1 MPRTARIICDKG
13 IYHILNRGNNK
24 QPIFYGNSD
33 YLMFKDITK
42 KYLLKYAIQI
52 YNYALLPNHFHF
64 LLIAIKAKELRKF
77 MQGIC
82 QIYAC
87 YHHRKYNS
95 VGCLFQNRYKSLL
108 INEDAYLA
116 ECTRYIERNPVR
128 AGLVNNASEYLY
140 SSCQYYTNK
149 SKDPLLTKNPL
160 YNDMGTT
167 PLKRR
172 KAYIKYTNKIKI
184 YEEEIMDK
192 KLQIACL
199 GVPPLGPSPNI
210 R

>member
-1 MPRTARIICDKG
+1 MPRTARVLYDEG

-24 QPIFYGNSD
+24 QPIFYNNSD

-42 KYLLKYAIQI
+42 KYLSKYAIQI

-64 LLIAIKAKELRKF
+64 LLIAIKARELQKF

-82 QIYAC
+82 QIYTC

-95 VGCLFQNRYKSLL
+95 VGYLFQNRYKSLL

-116 ECTRYIERNPVR
+116 ECTSYIERNPVR
-128 AGLVNNASEYLY
+128 AGLASSASEYLY
-140 SSCQYYTNK
+140 SSYRFYANN
-149 SKDPLLTKNPL
+149 SKDFLLTENPL
-160 YNDMGTT
+160 YGNMGTT
-167 PLKRR
+167 SLKRK
-172 KAYIKYTNKIKI
+172 KAFVEFVNKVNI
-184 YEEEIMDK
+184 YEEKIMDK

-199 GVPPLGPSPNI
+199 GVPLLGPSPN
-210 R
+210 RG